1 MRHAGCGG
9 GIERSEFMIPRN
21 GKKIGEKIRTVT
33 VLSLASIVLIP
44 FSSIAETLTLEQVIR
59 EVCTKSDSVKMMKES
74 VLKANMLV
82 RENKSAA
89 WPKLSLSTNAL
100 YSSPYSEKENV
111 PSGFRPSDTFVKW
124 RELGPWMGDLVG
136 GFATPK
142 SSTTYTGALSLQ
154 VPIYTFGKIGSAIK
168 VAETYNKS
176 AQTSH
181 LRNIQTLQ
189 LTALDMFYRTMIA
202 IETSC
207 IAEKT
212 LSRKFELY
220 DFINRNF
227 DLGAGVKSHLL
238 MVKADAYGQSAVT
251 IAAKRDAE
259 AARMYLNSF
268 LGRALTEQWTI
279 DTSRIPETLL
289 KTGQH
294 LSDEAIKQSVDQRN
308 DILSL
313 HLMAQSNRSGAKIY
327 KSMQYPS
334 IYGNGSTGYTQ
345 IDSKGIRAME
355 GAFDWSAGVSISWTL
370 FDGFQSS
377 SKAAQ
382 FLSDARKLEIIEGT
396 LKKTAE
402 IEIRTAE
409 SECRAADSSL
419 VAAQEMFKAASEGY
433 DLTNSS
439 FKEGSG
445 LLTDLQRVDE
455 QLQLAEFGLINARY
469 RQIRS
474 RAALLV
480 AMGQNIITI
489 DSEEQK

>member
-1 MRHAGCGG
+1 
-9 GIERSEFMIPRN
+9 
-21 GKKIGEKIRTVT
+21 
-33 VLSLASIVLIP
+33 
-44 FSSIAETLTLEQVIR
+44 
-59 EVCTKSDSVKMMKES
+59 
-74 VLKANMLV
+74 
-82 RENKSAA
+82 
-89 WPKLSLSTNAL
+89 
-100 YSSPYSEKENV
+100 
-111 PSGFRPSDTFVKW
+111 
-124 RELGPWMGDLVG
+124 
-136 GFATPK
+136 
-142 SSTTYTGALSLQ
+142 
-154 VPIYTFGKIGSAIK
+154 
-168 VAETYNKS
+168 
-176 AQTSH
+176 
-181 LRNIQTLQ
+181 
-189 LTALDMFYRTMIA
+189 
-202 IETSC
+202 
-207 IAEKT
+207 
-212 LSRKFELY
+212 
-220 DFINRNF
+220 
-227 DLGAGVKSHLL
+227 
-238 MVKADAYGQSAVT
+238 
-251 IAAKRDAE
+251 
-259 AARMYLNSF
+259 
-268 LGRALTEQWTI
+268 
-279 DTSRIPETLL
+279 
-289 KTGQH
+289 
-294 LSDEAIKQSVDQRN
+294 
-308 DILSL
+308 
-313 HLMAQSNRSGAKIY
+313 
-327 KSMQYPS
+327 
-334 IYGNGSTGYTQ
+334 
-345 IDSKGIRAME
+345 ME

>member
-1 MRHAGCGG
+1 MSCGYGIKNFGNGAIMRRLMKFWKADRAKAAQIAALFAAISC
-9 GIERSEFMIPRN
+9 SFP
-21 GKKIGEKIRTVT
+21 
-33 VLSLASIVLIP
+33 VLS
-44 FSSIAETLTLEQVIR
+44 ETLTLEQVIR
-59 EVCTKSDSVKMMKES
+59 EVCTKSDSVKMMEES

-89 WPKLSLSTNAL
+89 WPKLSFSTNAL
-100 YSSPYSEKENV
+100 YSSPYSEKESV

-142 SSTTYTGALSLQ
+142 ASTTYTGALALQ
-154 VPIYTFGKIGSAIK
+154 LPIYTFGKIGSAIK

-176 AQTSH
+176 AHTSH
-181 LRNIQTLQ
+181 LRNVQTLQ
-189 LTALDMFYRTMIA
+189 LTALDLFYRTMIA
-202 IETSC
+202 IETSR

-220 DFINRNF
+220 DFISRNF
-227 DLGAGVKSHLL
+227 DLGAGVKAQLL
-238 MVKADAYGQSAVT
+238 MAKADAFGQRAVT
-251 IAAKRDAE
+251 IATKRDAD
-259 AARMYLNSF
+259 AVTMYLNSF

-279 DTSRIPETLL
+279 DTSQIPETLL
-289 KTGQH
+289 KTERH
-294 LSDEAIKQSVDQRN
+294 MSDEAIKQSVNQRN

-327 KSMQYPS
+327 NSMQYPS

-345 IDSKGIRAME
+345 VDSKGIRAME

-396 LKKTAE
+396 MKKTAE

-409 SECRAADSSL
+409 SECGAADSSL

-433 DLTNSS
+433 DLTSS
-439 FKEGSG
+439 NFKQGSG
-445 LLTDLQRVDE
+445 SLTDLQRVDE
-455 QLQLAEFGLINARY
+455 QLQLAEFGLLSARY
-469 RQIRS
+469 RQVRS

-480 AMGQNIITI
+480 AMGKDIVTI
-489 DSEEQK
+489 HQEERK

>member
-1 MRHAGCGG
+1 MRINSVKG
-9 GIERSEFMIPRN
+9 S
-21 GKKIGEKIRTVT
+21 TVCLLLLLT
-33 VLSLASIVLIP
+33 FCSGNV
-44 FSSIAETLTLEQVIR
+44 FSANAETLTLEQVIR
-59 EVCTKSDSVKMMKES
+59 EVCTKSDSAKMMKES
-74 VLKANMLV
+74 VIKSDMLV

-89 WPKLSLSTNAL
+89 WPKFSFSTNAL
-100 YSSPYSEKENV
+100 FSSPYSEKESV

-124 RELGPWMGDLVG
+124 RELGPWMGDLIG

-154 VPIYTFGKIGSAIK
+154 VPIYTFGKIGSAIQ

-181 LRNIQTLQ
+181 ARNVQTLQ
-189 LTALDMFYRTMIA
+189 LSALDMFYRTMIA
-202 IETSC
+202 IESSH
-207 IAEKT
+207 IAEKV
-212 LSRKFELY
+212 LSRKTELY
-220 DFINRNF
+220 EFINRNF
-227 DLGAGVKSHLL
+227 NLGSGVKAQMLQ
-238 MVKADAYGQSAVT
+238 VKADAFGQSAIT

-259 AARMYLNSF
+259 AAKMYLNSF
-268 LGRALTEQWTI
+268 LGRVLTEQWII
-279 DTSRIPETLL
+279 DTSQIPETLL
-289 KTGQH
+289 KTEPH
-294 LSDEAIKQSVDQRN
+294 LLDEVIKQTVDQRN
-308 DILSL
+308 DIQSL
-313 HLMAQSNRSGAKIY
+313 HLMAQSNRSGARIY

-334 IYGNGSTGYTQ
+334 IYANGSTGYTQ
-345 IDSKGIRAME
+345 VDSKGIRAME

-396 LKKTAE
+396 VKKSAE

-409 SECRAADSSL
+409 SECGAADSSL

-433 DLTNSS
+433 DLTNSN
-439 FKEGSG
+439 FKQGSG
-445 LLTDLQRVDE
+445 SLADLQRVDE
-455 QLQLAEFGLINARY
+455 QLQLAEFGLLNARY

-480 AMGQNIITI
+480 AMGKDIITI
-489 DSEEQK
+489 DRENGK